1 MIMNLHVCL
10 NNGNVYNE
18 QALIMATVMKYLP
31 QYGHVYQPFALIMV
45 SCSSSICLNNGNV
58 EQH

>member
-18 QALIMATVMKYLP
+18 QALIMAMVMKYLP
-31 QYGHVYQPFALIMV
+31 QYGHVYQPFALIMEIMFIINL
-45 SCSSSICLNNGNV
+45 S
-58 EQH
+58 Q

>member
-18 QALIMATVMKYLP
+18 QALIMAMVMKYLP
-31 QYGHVYQPFALIMV
+31 QYGHVALIMV

>member
-10 NNGNVYNE
+10 NNGSVYNE
-18 QALIMATVMKYLP
+18 QALIMAMVMKYLP

-45 SCSSSICLNNGNV
+45 SCSSSIYLNNGNV